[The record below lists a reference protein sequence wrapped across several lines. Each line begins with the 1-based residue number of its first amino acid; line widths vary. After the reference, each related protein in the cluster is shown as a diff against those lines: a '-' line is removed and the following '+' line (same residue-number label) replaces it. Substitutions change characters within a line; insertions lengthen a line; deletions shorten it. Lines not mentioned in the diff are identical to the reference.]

1 MATAH
6 LKSHKLP
13 QSKGKVQ
20 FKIEVKGEINFTA
33 FVARQQVNYYL
44 QMNVGN
50 LLFAG
55 EPEVIVG
62 EGLLQWDVPV
72 VYALPDLG
80 KLGVVGRFLVDAQS
94 GDLKINESTSTEE
107 MQAHAKRLYRQKQ
120 HCIFKKDCVSPDV
133 AIVQCF

>member
-6 LKSHKLP
+6 LKSSKLP
-13 QSKGKVQ
+13 KSKGKVQ
-20 FKIEVKGEINFTA
+20 FKVEVKGEINFTA

-55 EPEVIVG
+55 EPDFIVG

-72 VYALPDLG
+72 IYALPDLG

-94 GDLKINESTSTEE
+94 GDLKLNESTSTEE
-107 MQAHAKRLYRQKQ
+107 MQAHAKRLYQEAASSAR
-120 HCIFKKDCVSPDV
+120 
-133 AIVQCF
+133 A